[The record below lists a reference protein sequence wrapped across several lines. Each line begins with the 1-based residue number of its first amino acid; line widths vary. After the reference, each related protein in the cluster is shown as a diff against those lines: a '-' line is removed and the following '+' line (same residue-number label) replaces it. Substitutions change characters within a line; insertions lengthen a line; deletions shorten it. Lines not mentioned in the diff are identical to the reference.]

1 MSQDFPVIIDAAAV
15 ERIMKLIE
23 RKGGPGSFLRIGV
36 KGGGCSGLEYMMR
49 LDDTLR
55 AGDLIADIGDCRV
68 VCDPKSAEFLRGST
82 LVWTGNLMQGGF
94 AFENPNAKRSCGCG
108 VSFTPK

>member
-1 MSQDFPVIIDAAAV
+1 MTSFPVEIDPAAA
-15 ERIMKLIE
+15 EQIARLIE
-23 RKGGPGSFLRIGV
+23 RKGKPGAFLRIGV

-49 LDDTLR
+49 LDDSPR
-55 AGDLIADIGDCRV
+55 EGDLVADIGDHRV
-68 VCDPKSAEFLRGST
+68 VCDPKSAEFLAGSK

>member
-1 MSQDFPVIIDAAAV
+1 MAFPVEIDPKAA
-15 ERIMKLIE
+15 EEIGRLIE
-23 RKGGPGSFLRIGV
+23 RKGKPGSFLRIGV

-49 LDDTLR
+49 LDETLR
-55 AGDLIADIGDCRV
+55 DNDMVLDVGGYRV
-68 VCDPKSAEFLRGST
+68 VCDPKSATFLAGSR
-82 LVWTGNLMQGGF
+82 LVWTGNLMQGGY